1 VKEEDIVGIKR
12 ELYIAPPTTCERRR
26 AYSRYIVGI
35 KQEQV
40 KEEQGAPYAPSLPA
54 TALLPVLLLALLPTL
69 QQVQVKAEHT
79 AICSAFTCYCCIKQE
94 QVKEEQGAPYAP
106 PLPATALLPVLL
118 LALLP
123 TLQQVQVKAEHTA
136 ICSALPAPAPALYLL
151 YTYYML
157 SSFRM

>member
-1 VKEEDIVGIKR
+1 MKEEDIVGIKR

-79 AICSAFTCYCCIKQE
+79 AICSA
-94 QVKEEQGAPYAP
+94 
-106 PLPATALLPVLL
+106 
-118 LALLP
+118 
-123 TLQQVQVKAEHTA
+123 
-136 ICSALPAPAPALYLL
+136 LPAPAPALYLL